1 MGKILGMK
9 FQNVFRIPHSDVGPE
24 HPSNVLLWSPHT
36 ELDDGVSWSS
46 LFEKG
51 KNPPPRILDVKL
63 YFIRSSGVVL
73 LLKVGQACLFSP
85 SAESQPLVRES
96 PTTQPAHAFTS
107 LSMWE
112 LSH

>member
-36 ELDDGVSWSS
+36 GLDDGVSWSS

-63 YFIRSSGVVL
+63 YF
-73 LLKVGQACLFSP
+73 C
-85 SAESQPLVRES
+85 
-96 PTTQPAHAFTS
+96 
-107 LSMWE
+107 
-112 LSH
+112 